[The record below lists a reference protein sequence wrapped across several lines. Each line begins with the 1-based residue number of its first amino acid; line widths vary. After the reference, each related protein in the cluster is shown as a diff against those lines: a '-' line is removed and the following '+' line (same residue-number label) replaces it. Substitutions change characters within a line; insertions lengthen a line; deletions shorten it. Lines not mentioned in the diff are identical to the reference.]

1 MVSGTALK
9 KFKKIYL
16 AEYGV
21 ELEEKELIEK
31 ANRLLNLYRV
41 IYQDILN
48 IKINKNHAKKISH
61 TQHSK

>member
-16 AEYGV
+16 AEYGI

-31 ANRLLNLYRV
+31 ANRLLNLYRT
-41 IYQDILN
+41 IFPNFSN
-48 IKINKNHAKKISH
+48 IKIKKHAKKIQNQ
-61 TQHSK
+61 QHSQ